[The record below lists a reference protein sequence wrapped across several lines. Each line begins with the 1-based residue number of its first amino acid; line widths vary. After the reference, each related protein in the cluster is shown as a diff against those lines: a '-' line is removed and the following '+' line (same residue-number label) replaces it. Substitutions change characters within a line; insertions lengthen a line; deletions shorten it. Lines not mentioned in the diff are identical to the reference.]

1 MKRMVIMVIIFVYK
15 RNESF
20 HDVSEGYSDK
30 RLKFHVS
37 QNVKRLFTFRI
48 STEMNERFKWRMLW
62 IFWCLS
68 TDF

>member
-1 MKRMVIMVIIFVYK
+1 MVIMVIIFVYK

-37 QNVKRLFTFRI
+37 KNVKRLFTFRI
-48 STEMNERFKWRMLW
+48 STEMNEELKGEML
-62 IFWCLS
+62 
-68 TDF
+68 